1 MSTHS
6 TNAKA
11 PLLAG
16 RRQVEGIFALM
27 LSVWIVERVVVSCLC
42 FSVVV
47 IFRKVWSSLQRSQ
60 RESLRDPEVGRR
72 SERAFLLPRR
82 H

>member
-1 MSTHS
+1 
-6 TNAKA
+6 
-11 PLLAG
+11 
-16 RRQVEGIFALM
+16 M